1 MENHR
6 PILLNVPLRLL
17 QRLDVASKA
26 LSVTRSELIR
36 RSLTRDLDFVL
47 EHEVPRFAK
56 AREDAGGAYS
66 RWLKEAG

>member
-26 LSVTRSELIR
+26 LSVSRSELIR
-36 RSLTRDLDFVL
+36 NSLARDLDFVL
-47 EHEVPRFAK
+47 GHEVPRLAK
-56 AREDAGGAYS
+56 ARENAAGAYAS
-66 RWLKEAG
+66 WLKEAG